1 MESFLV
7 VSRTSASSRF
17 LKHSYP
23 LSRTIFAPSS
33 YHPTS
38 TATTTSTSNPNP
50 YRYPN
55 VRRLGSFSQR
65 HRGDTCSRV
74 GFDHR
79 LGSHMSS
86 SSSPSTAAKRGANQ
100 TISNDN
106 DKVEGTWIDLYLPM
120 RAQPYAKLARLDKP
134 IGTWLYAW
142 PFWWST
148 AMAANPGQ
156 LPDIKI
162 LTLLGFGALFIRG
175 AGCTINDLVDRDIDI
190 KVERTKSR
198 PLASGVLTP
207 FQGIS
212 FLGFQLLLGL
222 GIYLQLNNYSCVLCV
237 SSWFLIFTYP
247 LMKRLTYWP
256 QAYLGLMINWGAL
269 IGWAAVKRS
278 IDPAIVL
285 PLYFSGVCWTLVYDT
300 IYAHQDKEDDLKV
313 GVKST
318 ALKFGDS
325 TKKWITGFGIMCMSS
340 LALSGYSAEIGW
352 PYYTFL
358 GVAFGQLAWQ
368 ISTVDLSSPADC
380 SRKFVSNKW
389 FGAILFIAILFGRL
403 SS

>member
-38 TATTTSTSNPNP
+38 TATTTATSHPNP

-190 KVERTKSR
+190 KVKLS
-198 PLASGVLTP
+198 PLR
-207 FQGIS
+207 S
-212 FLGFQLLLGL
+212 F
-222 GIYLQLNNYSCVLCV
+222 
-237 SSWFLIFTYP
+237 
-247 LMKRLTYWP
+247 
-256 QAYLGLMINWGAL
+256 
-269 IGWAAVKRS
+269 
-278 IDPAIVL
+278 
-285 PLYFSGVCWTLVYDT
+285 
-300 IYAHQDKEDDLKV
+300 
-313 GVKST
+313 
-318 ALKFGDS
+318 
-325 TKKWITGFGIMCMSS
+325 CM
-340 LALSGYSAEIGW
+340 
-352 PYYTFL
+352 
-358 GVAFGQLAWQ
+358 
-368 ISTVDLSSPADC
+368 
-380 SRKFVSNKW
+380 RN
-389 FGAILFIAILFGRL
+389 
-403 SS
+403 